1 MMVGYCGLSVQEDQ
15 KLGGYGMQGITGM
28 ALARNLDWKLRLQSA
43 HIYA

>member
-1 MMVGYCGLSVQEDQ
+1 MMVGYCGLRIQEDQ
-15 KLGGYGMQGITGM
+15 KLSGSDAQGITGM